1 MTRGATLPC
10 GGKPAG
16 ERKDIYMEFYDLVRQ
31 NRSYRGFDE
40 RREISWKELTELVD
54 CARMTPSGANRQP
67 LKYDL
72 VHDRG
77 QVAQVL
83 KMTRWAAALPERHL
97 PDPGKGPT
105 AFVILLQET
114 EWARNE
120 AACQRDV
127 GIVAQTLLLAAVEKD
142 LGGLMIGNFDREG
155 LKRIRRYP
163 DHLVPQLVIA
173 LGKPAERI
181 ILTEVGEDGNTSYFR
196 DAEDVHYVPKRR
208 LQDVIWGENI
218 RQEKSCGAVVFRREA
233 GQIQYLMEHMVQ
245 GHCSLPKGHV
255 EGAET
260 EQETA
265 RREIREETNLEVDL
279 IPGFRKVISYA
290 PAENCLKEV
299 VFFLAEARPGE
310 MAQQETEVASL
321 SWEPFEEALQSLT
334 YPSDREM
341 LKAADCFLTER

>member
-1 MTRGATLPC
+1 M
-10 GGKPAG
+10 
-16 ERKDIYMEFYDLVRQ
+16 FYDLVRR

-54 CARMTPSGANRQP
+54 CARLTPSAANRQP

-72 VHDRG
+72 VQERE
-77 QVAQVL
+77 QVAEVL

-105 AFVILLQET
+105 AFVILLQESD
-114 EWARNE
+114 WVNNE

-127 GIVAQTLLLAAVEKD
+127 GIVAQTLLLAAVEKG

-155 LKRIRRYP
+155 LKRVRRYP
-163 DHLVPQLVIA
+163 DHLKPQLVIA
-173 LGKPAERI
+173 LGKPAEKI
-181 ILTEVGEDGNTSYFR
+181 VLTEVGEAGDTSYFR

-208 LQDVIWGENI
+208 LRDVIWGENI
-218 RQEKSCGAVVFRREA
+218 RLEKSCGAVVYRREA
-233 GQIQYLMEHMVQ
+233 GQILYLMEHMVQ

-260 EQETA
+260 EEETA
-265 RREIREETNLEVDL
+265 HREIREETSLEVDL

-290 PAENCLKEV
+290 PAENCLKQV
-299 VFFLAEARPGE
+299 VFFLAEARPGK
-310 MAQQETEVASL
+310 MAEQETEVSSL
-321 SWEPFEEALQSLT
+321 SWEPLEQALQSLT

-341 LKAADCFLTER
+341 LRDADDFLARR